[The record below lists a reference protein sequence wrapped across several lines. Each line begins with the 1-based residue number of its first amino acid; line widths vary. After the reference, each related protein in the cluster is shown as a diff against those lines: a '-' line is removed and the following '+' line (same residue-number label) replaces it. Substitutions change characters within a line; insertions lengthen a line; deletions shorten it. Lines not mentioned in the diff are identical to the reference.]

1 MPAMMLKPRFFDPEN
16 QYPVV
21 TYVYGG
27 PSAPTVVNAWQGRA
41 RGYYHQLLAESGVI
55 VFLVDNRSAAG
66 KSKTD
71 ANTSLI
77 SSMARWNSTTC
88 SMALPG

>member
-1 MPAMMLKPRFFDPEN
+1 MLKPRYFDPER

-27 PSAPTVVNAWQGRA
+27 PSAPTVANAWQGRS
-41 RGYYHQLLAESGVI
+41 RGYYHQVLADSGVI

-66 KSKTD
+66 KSV
-71 ANTSLI
+71 
-77 SSMARWNSTTC
+77 SSATAPAAAS
-88 SMALPG
+88 S